1 MKNEQLTPVSG
12 EVLDETLE
20 LTLAELCRA
29 CRLSTEEVIE
39 LVEEGIVEPRG
50 RKAADWRFKGM
61 YVHRVYRAVRLHRDL
76 GVNWPG
82 AALALDLLEEIEALR
97 ARLERFGD

>member
-1 MKNEQLTPVSG
+1 MKKEMLPLLTG
-12 EVLDETLE
+12 DVLDEELE

-29 CRLSTEEVIE
+29 CRLSAEEVVE
-39 LVEEGIVEPRG
+39 LVEEGIVEPQG
-50 RKAADWRFKGM
+50 RNSTHWRFQGTS
-61 YVHRVYRAVRLHRDL
+61 VRRAHRAVRLHQDL

-97 ARLERFGD
+97 ARLARFGD

>member
-20 LTLAELCRA
+20 LSLAELCQA
-29 CRLSTEEVIE
+29 CRISTEEVIK

-50 RKAADWRFKGM
+50 RTATDWRFQGV

-97 ARLERFGD
+97 ARLKRFGD